1 MTAPEREA
9 TTTRQD
15 VTTQDAG
22 GPVRDVPPYDGGAA
36 TTGQNTAS
44 RTGRDVGQNSDR
56 DTGRSAGQ
64 NLGPGPGIGHT
75 TGRSAGGDLGAA
87 FSVSTGASA
96 GASIGADS
104 EAGADVE
111 GGADARTGAAAGYRP
126 RGTLRVLVELRR
138 QWRRRRTQLVFA
150 LIALLPLVLVAAF
163 EIGGQDPARSAV
175 TYADLAVTSGP
186 NFVVFTLYLAGSLLL
201 PVVVALF
208 FGDAVASE
216 ASWSSLKYL
225 LAIPVPRLRLLRQK
239 AVTAALLSLLALGLL
254 PVVALIAGVIWYG
267 PGDATSP
274 AGDAV
279 PFGRSV
285 VMLAVAVGYTVVQL
299 AWVGALALW
308 LSVTVDAPLGAV
320 GGAALASVLSQIL
333 DQITALGSFRDLLPT
348 HHAWAW
354 IGLFATDADVTG
366 MADGL
371 LVSLVYAL
379 VFGVL
384 AAYRF
389 SRKDITT

>member
-15 VTTQDAG
+15 VTRQDAG
-22 GPVRDVPPYDGGAA
+22 GPVRDAPPYDGDAA
-36 TTGQNTAS
+36 TTGQNTAP

-64 NLGPGPGIGHT
+64 NIGPGPGTGRT

-87 FSVSTGASA
+87 FGASN
-96 GASIGADS
+96 GASTGADS
-104 EAGADVE
+104 EAGADVG